1 MKKIINILNILS
13 ITFVIFK
20 KLKYFSL
27 TGEVKN
33 NHQQTFREEKMKIV
47 RMNKLDQSG
56 GGKLTAFFD
65 IETNDEIIIK
75 GFRLVTGSNGLFI
88 SSPDEKGKDG
98 KYYDT
103 VILPKEMKQQLEK
116 MAIEEYNK

>member
-1 MKKIINILNILS
+1 
-13 ITFVIFK
+13 
-20 KLKYFSL
+20 
-27 TGEVKN
+27 
-33 NHQQTFREEKMKIV
+33 MKIV

-56 GGKLTAFFD
+56 GGKLAAFFD

-75 GFRLVTGSNGLFI
+75 GFRLVQGSNGLFV

-103 VILPKEMKQQLEK
+103 VILPKEMKQQLEN